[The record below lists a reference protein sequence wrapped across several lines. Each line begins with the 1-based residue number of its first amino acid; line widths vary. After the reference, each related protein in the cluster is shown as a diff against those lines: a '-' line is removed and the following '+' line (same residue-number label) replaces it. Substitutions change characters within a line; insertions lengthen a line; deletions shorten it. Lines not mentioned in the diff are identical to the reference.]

1 MLNPLDALR
10 TLQENLTIAVLR
22 RPSLSWTVKGTGLN
36 ERHFPPD
43 LGPAFHIAMTKSQD
57 EIHRVVLAKD
67 ARIWPLYGKR
77 IIEWTEGRAREA
89 ARHIVRSMECSE
101 DYNPVSTAY
110 DDSSVPVPEVRPTPI
125 HEQPEQRALLE
136 KTLAAILQI
145 FEAHYPERARKAAQT
160 AQDLPGRRRVRA
172 CPAQGLQAG
181 KSDCSRRNAHVTA
194 QPRSPPRMEG
204 TAVQGLSRTARMLFG
219 GQIRWGV
226 RRRLGAGGIDL
237 LAAQTGW
244 CCNGLRPGPSCRM

>member
-1 MLNPLDALR
+1 MDFLMLNPLDALR

-125 HEQPEQRALLE
+125 HEQPEQRAPSRE
-136 KTLAAILQI
+136 DSRSDLANL
-145 FEAHYPERARKAAQT
+145 
-160 AQDLPGRRRVRA
+160 
-172 CPAQGLQAG
+172 
-181 KSDCSRRNAHVTA
+181 
-194 QPRSPPRMEG
+194 RSPLPR
-204 TAVQGLSRTARMLFG
+204 TRSQGCSNRTRSSRS
-219 GQIRWGV
+219 
-226 RRRLGAGGIDL
+226 
-237 LAAQTGW
+237 TGSKI
-244 CCNGLRPGPSCRM
+244 N